1 MSGATF
7 QGGYFRHRVA
17 HWVPE
22 QLELGLRYA
31 TVDQD
36 HGRQYD
42 RITESTFVVNWF
54 MEGHSNK
61 LTFDVG
67 RYGLVQANGTGRSVV
82 QVRMQWDVTF

>member
-1 MSGATF
+1 
-7 QGGYFRHRVA
+7 
-17 HWVPE
+17 
-22 QLELGLRYA
+22 
-31 TVDQD
+31 
-36 HGRQYD
+36 
-42 RITESTFVVNWF
+42 VNWF